1 MICTAPGFWAK
12 EPGLAADLL
21 LPFSAAWDV
30 AGRLRRGLAHPYRAP
45 VPVIC
50 VGNLVAGGAGKTPVT
65 LALAAWLSARG
76 VAVNVVSRG
85 YGGRLAGPCEV
96 DPMRHRFGEVG
107 DEALLLAAGVPSWI
121 ARDRAAAIAAAA
133 GAGAE
138 IVLLDDGFQNPTV
151 HKTLSLIVI
160 DAAYGFGNGRVMPA
174 GPLRENLDRGVAR
187 ADALILLA
195 AEGERRA
202 VSLAKVNGKRPVVPA
217 ILAPVA
223 GERFAGKRVLA
234 FAGIGRP
241 AKFFATLRAL
251 SADVVAER
259 SYPDH
264 HAFSERDI
272 TTLLQAASGLRAQL
286 VTTAKDFVRLPTAA
300 RADIEVLEVEV
311 RWPDPDAL
319 AGLLTPIVLSARGNA
334 NPEHAVR

>member
-1 MICTAPGFWAK
+1 MIRTAPGFWARK
-12 EPGLAADLL
+12 PGLAADLL

-65 LALAAWLSARG
+65 LELAAWLAARG

-85 YGGRLAGPCEV
+85 YGGRLAGPCKV
-96 DPMRHRFGEVG
+96 DASRHHFSEVG
-107 DEALLLAAGVPSWI
+107 DEALLLAARVPSWI
-121 ARDRAAAIAAAA
+121 ARDRAAGIAAAA

-174 GPLRENLDRGVAR
+174 GPLRENLDRGLDR

-195 AEGERRA
+195 TDGERRSA
-202 VSLAKVNGKRPVVPA
+202 SLVKIDEKRPVVPA
-217 ILAPVA
+217 ILAPVR
-223 GERFAGKRVLA
+223 GERFAGQRVLA

-241 AKFFATLRAL
+241 AKFFATLRTL
-251 SADVVAER
+251 GADVVAER

-264 HAFSERDI
+264 HAFGERDI
-272 TTLLQAASGLRAQL
+272 AALRSAADRARAQL
-286 VTTAKDFVRLPTAA
+286 VTTAKDFVRLPAA
-300 RADIEVLEVEV
+300 VRVDIEVLEVEV

-319 AGLLTPIVLSARGNA
+319 AGLLAPLVLSARGNA